1 MSHRVIENAN
11 YAWATNFCLLPIPLA
26 ELEGREQGRDH
37 NKSFSPPHKIK
48 AFLLPPITSPHPSR
62 FSSPPPVSTRTP
74 YTPSPPRTL
83 PYL

>member
-37 NKSFSPPHKIK
+37 KLRQQDKIK
-48 AFLLPPITSPHPSR
+48 VFLFPPPTSPHLSR

-74 YTPSPPRTL
+74 YTPSPLRTL